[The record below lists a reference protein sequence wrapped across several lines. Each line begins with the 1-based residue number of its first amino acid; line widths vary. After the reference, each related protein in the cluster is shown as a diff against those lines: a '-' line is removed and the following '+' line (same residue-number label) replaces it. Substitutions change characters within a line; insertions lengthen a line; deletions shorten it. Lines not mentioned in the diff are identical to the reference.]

1 MDTINVPLIIRGEII
16 EDYEKEF
23 GGRSGDVRFKTPDV
37 TKYLD
42 RLMNDNPLSL
52 SDLYSISLD
61 DIIEFLA
68 ELGQRL
74 DLDKNRHWREAF
86 EVSCLASNL
95 SRSVLESVYRNS
107 PSRLALTFVREF
119 IDARIGAEYLEGW
132 VPRTLIDGRIINVRA
147 MGARGVHVIAGNVP
161 SVAITTLLR
170 STVTRSDSIIKVPSN
185 DLLTMGALAR
195 TMIDID
201 PNHPLTK
208 HLSVAYWKGGD
219 EAVES
224 EVYLPTHI
232 EKIVAWGGFASVKHI
247 TKYLQPGLDLITLDP
262 KNSTTLIGREAL
274 ADEATM
280 REVARRAATDMG
292 AYEQEG
298 CANARVMYLE
308 SGTDAA
314 GIAAANRFG
323 EYMYEELQRLPRTI
337 SGGPVH
343 FDPTLK
349 SEIESI
355 LPLRDFYHVYCD
367 PKRIEKGA
375 VIVSQMG
382 EQVDFPML
390 LYGRVSNLVPVGNI
404 ESGLN
409 FFTTATQTVGIYPDE
424 LRVRLRDRCA
434 LRGAQMLV
442 PVGYAVVVSPCAPLD
457 AIEAERRMC
466 RWIVDSHFEPTKTPG
481 PWMHEDEIVRLVAS
495 QSRKAP

>member
-1 MDTINVPLIIRGEII
+1 VDTISVPLIIRGEII
-16 EDYEKEF
+16 EDYAKEF

-42 RLMNDNPLSL
+42 RLLIDDPLSL
-52 SDLYSISLD
+52 GDLYSISLD
-61 DIIEFLA
+61 DIIEFLE

-95 SRSVLESVYRNS
+95 SRSVLEELYRTCAMLFR
-107 PSRLALTFVREF
+107 PAYVRDL
-119 IDARIGAEYLEGW
+119 IAARFGAEYLEGW

-161 SVAITTLLR
+161 LVAAFTLLR
-170 STVTRSDSIIKVPSN
+170 STVTRSDSIIKLPSN

-195 TMIDID
+195 TMIEID
-201 PNHPLTK
+201 PTHPLTK

-224 EVYLPTHI
+224 EIYLPSHI

-274 ADEATM
+274 ENEETM
-280 REVARRAATDMG
+280 RDAARRAAIDMG
-292 AYEQEG
+292 GYDQEG
-298 CANARVMYLE
+298 CANARVMFLE

-314 GIAAANRFG
+314 GIAAANRIG
-323 EYMYEELQRLPRTI
+323 EYMYEELQKLPRTI
-337 SGGPVH
+337 SNGPVH

-349 SEIESI
+349 SEIQAI
-355 LPLRDFYHVYCD
+355 LPLRNFYRVYCD
-367 PKRIEKGA
+367 PKNIEKGA

-382 EQVDFPML
+382 EQVDFGRL
-390 LYGRVSNLVPVGNI
+390 LYGRVSNLVPVDNI
-404 ESGLN
+404 ESALDY
-409 FFTTATQTVGIYPDE
+409 FTAATQTVGIYPDA
-424 LRVRLRDRCA
+424 LRVKLRDRCA
-434 LRGAQMLV
+434 LRGGQMLV
-442 PVGYAVVVSPCAPLD
+442 PVGYAVTASLCAPLD
-457 AIEAERRMC
+457 GIEAERRMC
-466 RWIVDSHFEPTKTPG
+466 RWIVDTHFDPVKTPG
-481 PWMHEDEIVRLVAS
+481 PWMHEDEIVRPG
-495 QSRKAP
+495 RKSVTEAP